1 MALPVKRNTNA
12 MLESVS
18 TLLLRLPATLLW
30 TMVLTLGFVLGGI
43 PVGYLIARIG
53 YGIDLTKEG
62 SGSTGGT
69 NVMRLCGKKAGALA
83 YFLDFA
89 KAAVPLLVLRYFLP
103 NHHVLHLAFGV
114 AIVIGHSK
122 SIFLAGKGGKS
133 AMSSLGVIFALSPLA
148 GVICGVM
155 ALSII
160 LISRMVSVGSI
171 ITGLLS
177 WVVMY
182 FVGGVPLPYIL
193 FTAFAGLFVLYRHMD
208 NIKRIMNGM
217 ERRI

>member
-1 MALPVKRNTNA
+1 
-12 MLESVS
+12 MLESIS
-18 TLLLRLPATLLW
+18 TLLPA
-30 TMVLTLGFVLGGI
+30 
-43 PVGYLIARIG
+43 GYLIGRIG

-89 KAAVPLLVLRYFLP
+89 KAAVPLLILRYLSP
-103 NHHVLHLAFGV
+103 DHHVLHLAFGISV
-114 AIVIGHSK
+114 IIGHSK
-122 SIFLAGKGGKS
+122 SIFLGGKGGKS

-155 ALSII
+155 AVSII
-160 LISRMVSVGSI
+160 LITRMVSVGSI
-171 ITGLLS
+171 VTGLLS
-177 WVVMY
+177 WLVMY
-182 FVGGVPLPYIL
+182 LVGDVPLAYIL
-193 FTAFAGLFVLYRHMD
+193 FTAFAGLFVLYRHVD
-208 NIKRIMNGM
+208 NVKRIINGT